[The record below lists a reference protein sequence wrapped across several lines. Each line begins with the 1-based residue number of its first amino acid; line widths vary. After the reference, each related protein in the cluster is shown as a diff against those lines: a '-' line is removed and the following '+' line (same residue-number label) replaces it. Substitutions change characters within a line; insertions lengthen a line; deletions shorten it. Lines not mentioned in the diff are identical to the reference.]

1 MAQPLWRDG
10 LSVLI
15 LCAATLVFDAAGASA
30 QSVSRSFTD
39 LERQLAVGE
48 SITVTDETGHE
59 LAGKISELSPT
70 SLTLLVDRQP
80 RTFSENQ
87 VRRVQQRRFDSLWNG
102 VLIGGGVGAA
112 VGLASVIY
120 WLIADPNECRGGPCM
135 QDMLGPTI
143 IGSLV
148 GVGVDVAIKTNL
160 TVYQSPSSRRSMQ
173 SRTAVLL
180 VAQGRKGAGLTIR
193 F

>member
-1 MAQPLWRDG
+1 MAQSLWRDG

-15 LCAATLVFDAAGASA
+15 LCCAMLIFDAGGASA
-30 QSVSRSFTD
+30 QSISHSFTE
-39 LERQLAVGE
+39 LEKQVAVGE

-59 LAGKISELSPT
+59 LAGKISELSPI
-70 SLTLLVDRQP
+70 SLTLLVDRKP
-80 RTFSENQ
+80 WTLSENQ
-87 VRRVQQRRFDSLWNG
+87 VRRVQQRRFDSLANG

-120 WLIADPNECRGGPCM
+120 WWIADPNECGGGPCM

-143 IGSLV
+143 IGGLV
-148 GVGVDVAIKTNL
+148 GLGVDAAIKTNR

-173 SRTAVLL
+173 SLSTVLL
-180 VAQGRKGAGLTIR
+180 VAPGRKGAGLMIR